1 MSKAVLRV
9 QLSESSV
16 NQHSTAYLWVTSA
29 CKPVFIVSTSC
40 AMFLASPYFS
50 TSPSQPSLTMMSNR
64 GFPKAA
70 RTSDAVMLEG
80 LDRPTGVSKSGR
92 PWLSRRG
99 RACSCFVDR
108 SRGGLSGNAPAQP
121 WQHKQTTKTVSRHK
135 PRYHVSHDAIQRGKT
150 SRCPLA
156 EQLLFHPP
164 LILPQIRSHQSVC

>member
-1 MSKAVLRV
+1 M
-9 QLSESSV
+9 

-70 RTSDAVMLEG
+70 RTGDAVMLEG

-92 PWLSRRG
+92 PWLPRRG